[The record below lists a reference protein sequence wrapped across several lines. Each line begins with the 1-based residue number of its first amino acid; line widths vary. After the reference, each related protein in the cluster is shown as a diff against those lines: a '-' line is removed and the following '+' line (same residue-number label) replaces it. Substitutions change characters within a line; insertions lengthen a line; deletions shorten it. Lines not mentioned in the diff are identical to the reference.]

1 MFCLCFYFHQNSSQ
15 STVSLSGDPEVA
27 DRIQMAEW
35 SPVGHSMAIVVGN
48 DLYYLEDATTFG
60 QAKRL
65 TTSGTADLIF
75 NGIADWLYEGEMK
88 FSFFI

>member
-1 MFCLCFYFHQNSSQ
+1 M
-15 STVSLSGDPEVA
+15 SLSGDPEVA

-35 SPVGHSMAIVVGN
+35 SPVGHSLAIVVEN
-48 DLYYLEDATTFG
+48 DLYYLEDATAFG

-88 FSFFI
+88 FSFYLMMD

>member
-1 MFCLCFYFHQNSSQ
+1 M
-15 STVSLSGDPEVA
+15 SLSGDPEVA
-27 DRIQMAEW
+27 DRIQMVEW
-35 SPVGHSMAIVVGN
+35 SPVGHSMAIVVEN

-88 FSFFI
+88 FSFYLMMD